1 MVQPIIGHEYNVSPK
16 IVDINQVN
24 AILVNIDIIMGSYV
38 NGSSSPARG
47 FVDNMSSV
55 FNSLKS
61 SLAPAFFRT
70 VSSYVST
77 NRDLIAKPV
86 LGAIGSL
93 AATGLTAGVPALLS
107 HLANR
112 NKNHTS
118 PRLPDDPK
126 YKEILQTLL
135 AEPASGPPVSNIIG
149 SGTKDRKHRGAGIK
163 IF

>member
-1 MVQPIIGHEYNVSPK
+1 MLISKNNYGYSGKKKHITG
-16 IVDINQVN
+16 
-24 AILVNIDIIMGSYV
+24 
-38 NGSSSPARG
+38 RG
-47 FVDNMSSV
+47 FVDSMSSV

-61 SLAPAFFRT
+61 SLAPAFRT

-112 NKNHTS
+112 NKNRTS

-135 AEPASGPPVSNIIG
+135 TEPASGPPVSNIIG
-149 SGTKDRKHRGAGIK
+149 SGTKDRRHRGAGIK